1 MSETGRADRPGAAR
15 RLGLYGG
22 TFDPIHVGHLIAAA
36 EVQAA
41 LGLDRVLFLPAGQPP
56 HKRGREITPAAHR
69 VRMIELAIAGR
80 PGLGISDL
88 DLDPGQP
95 SYTVYLLTRAREA
108 YGEGVE
114 IFFVMGEDQLR
125 DLPTWHQPARV
136 AELARLAVVTRPN
149 VGADLDEIARAVPA
163 VAGRIHCVEI
173 PQIDIASSDIR
184 ARVVAGRPIAYQ
196 VPRPVEDY
204 IVAHQLYRVLSAE
217 S

>member
-1 MSETGRADRPGAAR
+1 MSEPGRADRPDAAR

-22 TFDPIHVGHLIAAA
+22 TFDPIHVGHLIAAT

-41 LGLDRVLFLPAGQPP
+41 LALDRVLFLPAGQPP

-80 PGLGISDL
+80 PQLGISDL

-95 SYTVYLLTRAREA
+95 SYTVYLLARAREA

-114 IFFVMGEDQLR
+114 LFFVMGEDQLR
-125 DLPTWHQPARV
+125 DLPTWHEPARV

-149 VGADLDEIARAVPA
+149 VAADPDEIARAVPA

-184 ARVVAGRPIAYQ
+184 ERVAAGRPIAYQ

-204 IVAHQLYRVLSAE
+204 VLAHNLYRATSG
-217 S
+217 

>member
-1 MSETGRADRPGAAR
+1 MSEPGRADRPGAAR

-22 TFDPIHVGHLIAAA
+22 TFDPIHVGHLIAAT

-41 LGLDRVLFLPAGQPP
+41 LGLDRVLFLPAGRPP

-80 PGLGISDL
+80 PGFGLSDL
-88 DLDPGQP
+88 DLDPDRAA
-95 SYTVYLLTRAREA
+95 YTVHLLARAREA
-108 YGEGVE
+108 YGDGVE
-114 IFFVMGEDQLR
+114 LFFVMGEDQLR

-149 VGADLDEIARAVPA
+149 VGVDPEEIARAVPA
-163 VAGRIHCVEI
+163 VSGRVHCVEI

-184 ARVVAGRPIAYQ
+184 ARVAAGRPIAYQ

-204 IVAHQLYRVLSAE
+204 ILAHQLYRVLRAE

>member
-1 MSETGRADRPGAAR
+1 MSEPGRANRPGAPR

-22 TFDPIHVGHLIAAA
+22 TFDPIHIGHLIAAT

-41 LGLDRVLFLPAGQPP
+41 LGLDRVLFLPASQPP

-80 PGLGISDL
+80 PGLGVSDL
-88 DLDPGQP
+88 DLAPGQP
-95 SYTVYLLTRAREA
+95 SYTVHLLARAREA
-108 YGEGVE
+108 YGAGVE
-114 IFFVMGEDQLR
+114 LFFVMGEDQLR

-149 VGADLDEIARAVPA
+149 VGADPGEIARAVPA

-184 ARVVAGRPIAYQ
+184 ARVAAGRPIAYQ
-196 VPRPVEDY
+196 VPAEVEDY
-204 IVAHQLYRVLSAE
+204 VLAHRLYRVLSAE